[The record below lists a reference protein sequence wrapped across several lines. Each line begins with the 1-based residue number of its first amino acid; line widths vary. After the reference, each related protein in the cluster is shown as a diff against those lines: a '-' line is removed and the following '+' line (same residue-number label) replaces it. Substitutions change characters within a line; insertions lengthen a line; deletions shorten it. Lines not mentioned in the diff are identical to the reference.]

1 MADIKII
8 IPMAGIGKR
17 FFPLTNHRPKPLV
30 RLAEKRLLDHVL
42 DVFRVL
48 EKDHTLEYIFIIG
61 YLGEQIQEHMG
72 NTHPEKNVA
81 FYEQKE
87 FMGQSHAVYLAKAA
101 VAGPVLLTYCDTI
114 TKTDFSF
121 LASDPGDGAVLVHE
135 VEDPRRHGV
144 AILDQGSR
152 IKRLVEK
159 PETMEH
165 TLALTGLCYFPA
177 GELLINAI
185 ETQMDRGISLNNEYY
200 LADAINIL
208 LEGGSPIRAEKALK
222 WLDAGTPEAILD
234 TNAYLLRHPSEA
246 RPDNK
251 ISHST
256 ILIEPVY
263 VHPSSQIRNSIIGPN
278 VSIGANCVI
287 EHSILKDT
295 IVDDNS
301 NLTTA
306 SFTNSLIGRGCSV
319 KGRGMQQVIADHDE
333 FELVTR
339 KME

>member
-1 MADIKII
+1 MGDIKVII
-8 IPMAGIGKR
+8 TMAGIGKR

-42 DVFRVL
+42 DVFKGL

-72 NTHPEKNVA
+72 KVHPEKRVT

-87 FMGQSHAVYLAKAA
+87 FRGQSHAVSLAKA
-101 VAGPVLLTYCDTI
+101 VVTGPVLLTYCDTI

-121 LASDPGDGAVLVHE
+121 LAANPENGAILVHE

-144 AILDQGSR
+144 AIIDRNNR
-152 IKRLVEK
+152 IDRLVEK
-159 PETMEH
+159 PKTMDH
-165 TLALTGLCYFPA
+165 TLALTGLCYFPQ
-177 GELLINAI
+177 GERLISAI
-185 ETQMDRGISLNNEYY
+185 ETQMNRGISLNDEYY

-208 LEGGSPIRAEKALK
+208 LEEGNTIQAQKASQ

-234 TNAYLLRHPSEA
+234 TNAYLLQHPWRSGHDGNITES
-246 RPDNK
+246 N
-251 ISHST
+251 
-256 ILIEPVY
+256 LLVEPVY
-263 VHPSSQIRNSIIGPN
+263 VHNSSQIRNSIIGPN

-295 IVDDNS
+295 IVDDGS
-301 NLTTA
+301 RITEA
-306 SFTNSLIGRGCSV
+306 SLANSLIGANCSV
-319 KGRGMQQVIADHDE
+319 NGRCIQQVIADHDE
-333 FELVTR
+333 FETVTR
-339 KME
+339 RKE